1 MSRGKAI
8 VLGLALLTLVA
19 VSIVVIAGG
28 RGHGLM
34 NQGAD
39 AARTCV
45 CDQEG
50 GCEPARD
57 GTGRAEREDR
67 QGLWSE
73 RPMDGTGY
81 GAMRGARLGCGAGR
95 GGCGI

>member
-1 MSRGKAI
+1 MSKGKAV
-8 VLGLALLTLVA
+8 VLGLALLTLVT
-19 VSIVVIAGG
+19 VSLFVIAGG

-34 NQGAD
+34 RQGAD

-50 GCEPARD
+50 DCEPARD
-57 GTGRAEREDR
+57 GTGQAERGHR
-67 QGLWSE
+67 HGLWAE

-81 GAMRGARLGCGAGR
+81 GAMRGARLGGGAGR